1 MGGDFVNTCKQN
13 SLRENSALIH
23 PTAIIG
29 PDVKIAPGADV
40 GPFCVI
46 IGNVSIGAGTRL
58 HAHVAIGFPA
68 QVLGIKES
76 FGSVTIGENCD
87 IREFVT
93 IHASRYPDGKT
104 VIGNNCY
111 LMNYAH
117 VAHDCILEDNVT
129 LINNVNLGG
138 HTHVEKQAFL
148 MAYVATHQFCRIGQ
162 LTAFA
167 PFSATRQ
174 DLPPYCM
181 FDGQPASF
189 AGLNVIGLKRS
200 GCSRDA
206 INALKHA
213 TKLFYQ
219 DKLALADIQKLAK
232 EETVWG
238 NEAIVQQFLSFIEQS
253 SRGVSRRVFRSFD
266 EKASTEGE

>member
-1 MGGDFVNTCKQN
+1 MNTCEQN
-13 SLRENSALIH
+13 CLRENSGSIH
-23 PTAIIG
+23 PTALIG
-29 PDVKIAPGADV
+29 PDVTIAPGAHI
-40 GPFCVI
+40 GPFCVVT
-46 IGNVSIGAGTRL
+46 GNVSIGANTRL
-58 HAHVAIGFPA
+58 HAHVTIGFPA
-68 QVLGIKES
+68 QVLGIKDS
-76 FGSVTIGENCD
+76 FGSIIIGNNCD

-104 VIGNNCY
+104 IIGNNCY

-174 DLPPYCM
+174 DLPPFCM

-200 GCSRDA
+200 GYSREA

-219 DKLALADIQKLAK
+219 DKLALADIQKLAQD
-232 EETVWG
+232 EIQEGVEWG
-238 NEAIVQQFLSFIEQS
+238 NEAIVQQFLRFIEQS

-266 EKASTEGE
+266 EQASVAGE